1 MLRLRASKRLRFAR
15 WDMNR
20 ESPAANALRPLAI
33 NTYTERPR
41 GRRRIR
47 DKRDGLSK
55 EPAQLTLL
63 RSPHREPSPP
73 TAALNKARMGPRVSC

>member
-1 MLRLRASKRLRFAR
+1 MFVNSTFVGLI
-15 WDMNR
+15 NR

-41 GRRRIR
+41 GRRQIR

-63 RSPHREPSPP
+63 RSRPIAGR
-73 TAALNKARMGPRVSC
+73 RPRRPC